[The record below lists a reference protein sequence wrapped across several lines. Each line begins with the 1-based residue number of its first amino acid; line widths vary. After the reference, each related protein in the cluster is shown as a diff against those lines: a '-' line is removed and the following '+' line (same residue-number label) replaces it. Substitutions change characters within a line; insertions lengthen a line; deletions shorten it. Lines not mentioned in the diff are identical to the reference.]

1 VKAGRMDD
9 GKDRLKERCDEGSA
23 EERLPEAADKRLAE
37 ATAELVSNPATPCQA
52 IVIDPDLCTGC
63 NRCVDVCRS
72 DVLMPNSSK
81 GGPPILVYPD
91 ECWFCA
97 CCVEHCPRPGAIKM
111 EQPLN
116 QRIGWKRK
124 ATGEY
129 FRIGMKDPPPANNR
143 PPVGGWGVRP
153 PRRSA
158 RRRDRAGG
166 NGTAN
171 GDART

>member
-1 VKAGRMDD
+1 MNSDKDTPTTRPPSEDAAPGWQAATGDLKYVKA
-9 GKDRLKERCDEGSA
+9 
-23 EERLPEAADKRLAE
+23 
-37 ATAELVSNPATPCQA
+37 ELTPNPATPCQA
-52 IVIDPDLCTGC
+52 IVIEPDLCTGC

-72 DVLMPNSSK
+72 DVLMPNARK
-81 GGPPILVYPD
+81 GGPPLLVYPD

-97 CCVEHCPRPGAIKM
+97 CCVEHCPRPGAIRM

-129 FRIGMKDPPPANNR
+129 FRTGMKDPPPPNTR

-153 PRRSA
+153 PKRPARRTGGDGQSAERQGEHKDRRS
-158 RRRDRAGG
+158 
-166 NGTAN
+166 
-171 GDART
+171 